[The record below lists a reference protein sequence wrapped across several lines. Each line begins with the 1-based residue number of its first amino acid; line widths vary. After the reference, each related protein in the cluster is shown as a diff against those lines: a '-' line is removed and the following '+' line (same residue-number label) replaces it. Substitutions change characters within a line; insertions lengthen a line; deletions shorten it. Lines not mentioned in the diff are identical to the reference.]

1 MSKGFQRINEL
12 KNLYEISKYLY
23 ELDFKFNN
31 CIWSKENKSYYEYTN
46 VFLICLDSLSFSLS
60 SKDGVLKLEELIQ
73 FENLVKELL
82 SFQEIEVISENTSI
96 NVQVIYTDNG
106 FYFNPFENPAVS
118 YDYHLN
124 FKLPSKISIP
134 LIFIDKNNKN
144 KLNATMLTA
153 NKKESGY
160 QINSFPDSYL
170 PNTNLLLVP
179 KEIGSIQGLR

>member
-1 MSKGFQRINEL
+1 MNKSSQRINEL
-12 KNLYEISKYLY
+12 KNVYEISKYLH

-31 CIWSKENKSYYEYTN
+31 CVWSKENKSYYEYTN

-60 SKDGVLKLEELIQ
+60 SKDGILKLEELIQ

-118 YDYHLN
+118 YDYNLN
-124 FKLPSKISIP
+124 FKLPSKINIP
-134 LIFIDKNNKN
+134 LVFIDKNNRD
-144 KLNATMLTA
+144 KLSVTVLNA
-153 NKKESGY
+153 NKKESVY
-160 QINSFPDSYL
+160 QISSFPDSYL

>member
-96 NVQVIYTDNG
+96 NVQVIYADNG
-106 FYFNPFENPAVS
+106 FCLNPFENPVVS

-134 LIFIDKNNKN
+134 LIFIDKN
-144 KLNATMLTA
+144 KLNATMITA
-153 NKKESGY
+153 NKKESVY
-160 QINSFPDSYL
+160 EINSFPDSYL
-170 PNTNLLLVP
+170 PNTNLRLVP